1 MNTTEGQ
8 RPSGR
13 LRYKRKDN
21 IKVNLKGTGIEDTNW
36 LHLTKDMVQW
46 WTQTWK

>member
-13 LRYKRKDN
+13 LRNKRKDN
-21 IKVNLKGTGIEDTNW
+21 IKVDLKETGIEDTNW
-36 LHLTKDMVQW
+36 IHLAKDMVQW
-46 WTQTWK
+46 